1 MMSEPTFAFYIK
13 KETHSYIH
21 VRVFKINDNIPA
33 LVGEFKYS
41 IGSNR
46 GAASEV
52 KVFLVS
58 NKIVEPFGNPDF
70 YSWTQDSV
78 VIRQL

>member
-1 MMSEPTFAFYIK
+1 MSEPTFAFYIK
-13 KETHSYIH
+13 KETHSYTH

-41 IGSNR
+41 SISNR

-52 KVFLVS
+52 KDFLVS
-58 NKIVEPFGNPDF
+58 NKIVEPFGDPNF

>member
-13 KETHSYIH
+13 KETPSYAH

-52 KVFLVS
+52 KGFLVS